1 MFKLIYTS
9 REKQAF
15 DPLGLKSLL
24 LSARIRNHEVDVTG
38 ILIYHS
44 GMFLQAL
51 EGDAASVQSIFS
63 RIEHDARHGDFRVL
77 GRNATIGKRR
87 MFGDWSM
94 WFADA
99 AGAAQILK
107 VFIDL
112 KSEISFSSLDEA
124 RALDILKTCSKEP
137 LQISA

>member
-1 MFKLIYTS
+1 MFQLIYTS
-9 REKQAF
+9 TEKQAF

-24 LSARIRNHEVDVTG
+24 LRARVRNHEVDVTG

-51 EGDAASVQSIFS
+51 EGEAAAVQSVFS
-63 RIEHDARHGDFRVL
+63 RIENDARHGDLRVL
-77 GRNATIGKRR
+77 GRNATVGKLR

-94 WFADA
+94 GFADA
-99 AGAAQILK
+99 VGAARILK
-107 VFIDL
+107 GFIDL
-112 KSEISFSSLDEA
+112 KREISFSSLDEMQ
-124 RALDILKTCSKEP
+124 ALDILRRYSKEP

>member
-1 MFKLIYTS
+1 MFQLIYTS

-24 LSARIRNHEVDVTG
+24 LRARIRNHEVGVTG

-51 EGDAASVQSIFS
+51 EGEAAAVQSIFS
-63 RIEHDARHGDFRVL
+63 RIENDARHHDFRVL
-77 GRNATIGKRR
+77 RRNATAGKRR

-94 WFADA
+94 GFADQ
-99 AGAAQILK
+99 AGTAKILK
-107 VFIDL
+107 GFIDL
-112 KSEISFSSLDEA
+112 KNEISFSSLDEL
-124 RALDILKTCSKEP
+124 RALEILDTCKKES

>member
-1 MFKLIYTS
+1 MFHLIYTS

-24 LSARIRNHEVDVTG
+24 LNARIRNHEVDVTG

-44 GMFLQAL
+44 GMFLQTL
-51 EGDAASVQSIFS
+51 EGEAEAVQSVFS
-63 RIEHDARHGDFRVL
+63 RIENDARHGDLRVL
-77 GRNATIGKRR
+77 GCNATVGKRR

-94 WFADA
+94 GFADA

-107 VFIDL
+107 GFIDL
-112 KSEISFSSLDEA
+112 KSEISFSSLDEV

-137 LQISA
+137 RQISA